1 MMSLAYLLWYN
12 NMKWTDSINSLDPKE
27 CYVSDY
33 WKFDEESGQ
42 DNVFHQRRW
51 VEHFIKGSSYPYKD
65 TDGVYWKYSM
75 PVKEL

>member
-1 MMSLAYLLWYN
+1 
-12 NMKWTDSINSLDPKE
+12 
-27 CYVSDY
+27 
-33 WKFDEESGQ
+33 
-42 DNVFHQRRW
+42 